1 MGTHNLGV
9 SMTELLEKAF
19 RLASRLPQDLQDQ
32 LAAELLQELADEQR
46 WDETLSASAP
56 ELERLADQ
64 ALEEH
69 RQGSTIEQGIDE
81 L

>member
-1 MGTHNLGV
+1 
-9 SMTELLEKAF
+9 MTELLEKAF
-19 RLASRLPQDLQDQ
+19 RLASKLPQDLQDQ

-46 WDETLSASAP
+46 WEETLSASAP

-64 ALEEH
+64 ALEEY
-69 RQGSTIEQGIDE
+69 RRGSTIEQGIDE

>member
-1 MGTHNLGV
+1 
-9 SMTELLEKAF
+9 MTELLERAF
-19 RLASRLPQDLQDQ
+19 RLASKLPQDLQDQ

-64 ALEEH
+64 ALEEY
-69 RQGSTIEQGIDE
+69 RQGSTIQQGIDE

>member
-1 MGTHNLGV
+1 
-9 SMTELLEKAF
+9 MTELLEKAF
-19 RLASRLPQDLQDQ
+19 RLASKLPQDLQDQ

-64 ALEEH
+64 ALEEY

>member
-1 MGTHNLGV
+1 
-9 SMTELLEKAF
+9 MTELLEKAF
-19 RLASRLPQDLQDQ
+19 RLASKLPQDLQDQ

-46 WDETLSASAP
+46 WEETLSASAP

-64 ALEEH
+64 ALEEY

>member
-1 MGTHNLGV
+1 
-9 SMTELLEKAF
+9 MTELLEKAF
-19 RLASRLPQDLQDQ
+19 RLASKLPQDLQDQ

-46 WDETLSASAP
+46 WDDTLSASAP

-64 ALEEH
+64 ALEEY

>member
-1 MGTHNLGV
+1 
-9 SMTELLEKAF
+9 MTELLERAF
-19 RLASRLPQDLQDQ
+19 RLASKLPQDLQDQ

-64 ALEEH
+64 ALEEY
-69 RQGSTIEQGIDE
+69 RRGSTIEQGIDE